1 MTQQTSG
8 QCRLC
13 GKSFARP
20 GMHRH
25 VRACRRRLAGAGDP
39 DALLLALQDRGYLS
53 SYWLVL
59 EASPTATWD
68 DLDATL
74 RHIWVE
80 CCGHLSC
87 FEHAGTTFAFDMD
100 GAGEWASDPRSMA
113 GRTAD
118 TLTAGSSFS
127 YEYDFGTTTALV
139 GRVLDLVPGAQRGT
153 VIEVLARNDPPVHPC
168 DECGRSA
175 TTLCAMCYQGAGD
188 PCWYCDACSE
198 DHRCGTDYFL
208 PVVNSPRV
216 GLCGYT
222 GPAEG

>member
-1 MTQQTSG
+1 MS
-8 QCRLC
+8 
-13 GKSFARP
+13 A
-20 GMHRH
+20 H
-25 VRACRRRLAGAGDP
+25 AGEGWPAP
-39 DALLLALQDRGYLS
+39 AIPTLLLLALQGRGYLS

-68 DLDATL
+68 DLDAIL

-87 FEHAGTTFAFDMD
+87 FEHAGTTFASDID

-113 GRTAD
+113 ERLAD
-118 TLTAGSSFS
+118 TLTAGSSFG

-139 GRVLDLVPGAQRGT
+139 GRVLDLVPGARRGA
-153 VIEVLARNDPPVHPC
+153 VIEVLARNEPPVHPC
-168 DECGRSA
+168 AGCGRRA
-175 TTLCAMCYQGAGD
+175 TTLCAMCYEGAGD
-188 PCWYCDACSE
+188 PCWYCDACSG
-198 DHRCGTDYFL
+198 DHRCGTDYLL